1 MDLFLSIKKEIIGIL
16 SAQLDKKLCYHNI
29 DHTLDV
35 LAQAE
40 QIALSEG
47 ISSANDI
54 LLLKVA
60 ALFHDTGFLYVY
72 TGHEEKSCEIA
83 KEKLNSQFSPSDITI
98 ICGMIMAT
106 KVPQQPKNLLQQI
119 ICDADLDYLGR
130 NDFKVLSNHLKNEF
144 LDFNIVKNES
154 EWEKKQIAFFESHH
168 YFTHT
173 SIQKRLPVKTQH
185 LKDLKDQI
193 TYKNNTNR

>member
-1 MDLFLSIKKEIIGIL
+1 MDIFLPVKKEIIDIL
-16 SAQLDKKLCYHNI
+16 SAHLDKKLCYHNI

-35 LAQAE
+35 IVQAE

-47 ISSANDI
+47 VSSSKDI
-54 LLLKVA
+54 LLLKTA

-83 KEKLNSQFSPSDITI
+83 KEKLNSHFSKTDLAI

-106 KVPQQPKNLLQQI
+106 KVPQKPGSLLQQI

-130 NDFKVLSNHLKNEF
+130 NDFKVLSNLLKNEF
-144 LDFNIVKNES
+144 LDFGIVKNEN
-154 EWEKKQIAFFESHH
+154 EWEKKQLAFFESHH
-168 YFTHT
+168 YFTRT
-173 SIQKRLPVKTQH
+173 SRQKRSPRKLKH
-185 LKDLKDQI
+185 LRKLKDQLSGI
-193 TYKNNTNR
+193 S